1 MPSTVLLYLLR
12 LRITLFRKFS
22 LEPLGDFSNHFFD
35 AGLQKRT
42 KKELPKN
49 YRESLIKKIIKK
61 SLKDSKEN
69 FL

>member
-1 MPSTVLLYLLR
+1 MPSMVLLYLLR

-22 LEPLGDFSNHFFD
+22 LEPLGDFAFLFSVEVSKTHKIKISDEVTDTSSEKSN
-35 AGLQKRT
+35 
-42 KKELPKN
+42 
-49 YRESLIKKIIKK
+49 IK